1 MFPGKHP
8 FRFLWVRSAG
18 LERGDGVG
26 EPVALEFLD
35 AADTRK
41 YLEAGTFAEGTM
53 APKIVAALNFVE
65 NGGIK
70 SIITEASKL
79 EDKSYGSKIT
89 LNY

>member
-35 AADTRK
+35 AALVGERGELRVD
-41 YLEAGTFAEGTM
+41 GIWVSSGMPCFFA
-53 APKIVAALNFVE
+53 ASALLPSPKR
-65 NGGIK
+65 
-70 SIITEASKL
+70 
-79 EDKSYGSKIT
+79 
-89 LNY
+89 